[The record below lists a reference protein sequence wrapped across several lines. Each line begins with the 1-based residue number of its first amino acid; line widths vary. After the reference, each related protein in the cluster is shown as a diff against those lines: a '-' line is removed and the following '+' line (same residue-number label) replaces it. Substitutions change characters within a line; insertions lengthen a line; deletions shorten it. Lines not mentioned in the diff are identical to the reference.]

1 MLGLVGKIP
10 RSIGGMLE
18 RGFLGEN
25 REIRHASILYH
36 QNAAK
41 IPLPFPI

>member
-1 MLGLVGKIP
+1 MLGLVRQIP

-18 RGFLGEN
+18 RDFMGEN

-36 QNAAK
+36 QNAA
-41 IPLPFPI
+41 